1 MSTAVNLEERGRLAR
16 QRSTRAAE
24 KALMGGLLVTSGW
37 FWGTIIV
44 VSIVIAVIQGRF
56 GGLEG
61 STLQYT
67 LGSARWYMF
76 TMGMILTVAVLPLH
90 IAAGGTRRSFVTGL
104 IRTSM
109 LVGLVTGL
117 ATAVLVLTERLAW
130 GAIGWAWEFPQGLV
144 PEGSFVV
151 TVASEA
157 LVIATYILAGAM
169 LPAGYVRLGAWGGS
183 LWILVLFALIVFV
196 DWCMHTGYI
205 FGWEALVNAGL
216 GRTLLGL
223 AGGVLAVAVAA
234 LGVDRFYRDMP
245 LRSALG

>member
-24 KALMGGLLVTSGW
+24 KALMGGLLVTSAW
-37 FWGTIIV
+37 FWGTIVV
-44 VSIVIAVIQGRF
+44 VSIVIAVVQGRF

-76 TMGMILTVAVLPLH
+76 TMGLILAIAVLPLH

-104 IRTSM
+104 IRTSV
-109 LVGLVTGL
+109 LVGLLTGL
-117 ATAVLVLTERLAW
+117 LTAVLLPAERLLW
-130 GAIGWAWEFPQGLV
+130 GVIGWDWHFSLGLV
-144 PEGSFVV
+144 PEGNFLV
-151 TVASEA
+151 TVVGET
-157 LVIATYILAGAM
+157 LVVATYVLAGAM
-169 LPAGYVRLGAWGGS
+169 LSAGYQRLGAWGGS
-183 LWILVLFALIVFV
+183 FWICVLVALVVFV
-196 DWCMHTGYI
+196 DWCVHTGYI
-205 FGWEALVNAGL
+205 FGWETLADPSP

-223 AGGVLAVAVAA
+223 GGGVLAVAVAA

-245 LRSALG
+245 LRPALG

>member
-24 KALMGGLLVTSGW
+24 KSLMGGLLVTSGW
-37 FWGTIIV
+37 FWGTISI

-76 TMGMILTVAVLPLH
+76 TMGMILALAVLPLH
-90 IAAGGTRRSFVTGL
+90 IAAGGTRRSFVTAL
-104 IRTSM
+104 IRTSV
-109 LVGLVTGL
+109 LGGVLTGL
-117 ATAVLVLTERLAW
+117 LTAVLVPVEGLVW
-130 GAIGWAWEFPQGLV
+130 GAVGWDWQFPQGLV

-151 TVASEA
+151 TVVGEA
-157 LVIATYILAGAM
+157 LVIATYVLAGAM
-169 LPAGYVRLGAWGGS
+169 LPAGYQRLGAWGGS
-183 LWILVLFALIVFV
+183 LWLVALLALVVFV

-205 FGWEALVNAGL
+205 FGWETLADPGPS
-216 GRTLLGL
+216 RTLLGL
-223 AGGVLAVAVAA
+223 VGGVLAVAVAA

-245 LRSALG
+245 LRPALG